1 MRLCLKKEKMLS
13 TVSIRQRWC
22 VWACQ
27 FPAGFSIAEH
37 CRSWSPKLA
46 TTISHCPQL
55 LNGLLL
61 STTKGTQE
69 TGNFPPA
76 LRSVTQIHLQALGAV
91 LQSGPALH
99 LLSLWLIQAVGIS
112 SSHQAVTVL
121 RISDGSS
128 PSNRLFQATCPYKQ
142 TKKNLHSALTLVLVR
157 CFFDKI
163 HPNNLPHLS
172 APEKGRMQTQ
182 CYSDHWYWGRWGFVL
197 FVLLVCL
204 FVLATLGDLPR
215 AWYASFSLICT
226 EI

>member
-1 MRLCLKKEKMLS
+1 M
-13 TVSIRQRWC
+13 
-22 VWACQ
+22 Q
-27 FPAGFSIAEH
+27 FPEGFSTTEH

-46 TTISHCPQL
+46 PTISHSPQL

-61 STTKGTQE
+61 STTKRTQE
-69 TGNFPPA
+69 TGNFPPT

-91 LQSGPALH
+91 LQSAPALP

-172 APEKGRMQTQ
+172 APDKGRMQTQ
-182 CYSDHWYWGRWGFVL
+182 CYTNGTEEDEVWFCLSFWC
-197 FVLLVCL
+197 VCL
-204 FVLATLGDLPR
+204 GYPRNPAKGFICIILSHLHRDLSHWVAIPFPMGRGKDSMTSPR
-215 AWYASFSLICT
+215 SLH
-226 EI
+226 